1 MQDNIFKTPKGELYY
16 TIKDNSVTV
25 TSYSG
30 DDEVLEI
37 PETIEDAKVRAID
50 KKAFMN
56 TRSLRKSLH
65 IFTEWRKCI
74 LVRIL
79 LRTGFLNMHLTT

>member
-56 TRSLRKSLH
+56 TRSLRRVVLPDNIKKLSDWC
-65 IFTEWRKCI
+65 FSY
-74 LVRIL
+74 
-79 LRTGFLNMHLTT
+79 